1 VADSGPANRAP
12 RTGTVARS
20 AIAGLAAARIGVAKL
35 SHNALSLGL
44 RRTEEQQALA
54 QTEHDASL
62 GRILFSSLNQLK
74 GTALKASQ
82 LLSLELG
89 LLPDSLRQELA
100 RAHYQVTPLNRA
112 LVIKLL
118 RQDLGKGPDT
128 LFQQFNPIAFA
139 AASLGQVHAAVTL
152 DGQAVAV
159 KLQYPG
165 MAESMDSDMRLVRG
179 LLHTFRGQS
188 TLLPDATLV
197 DQALTDIAVTL
208 KDELDYHKE
217 AQQLSWFSGHL
228 GSPDWVV
235 PLVYPS
241 LSSRRVLAM
250 QHLQGLHLNEWLGS
264 NPSQT
269 QRNRYG
275 QLLFDH
281 FLHCV
286 FQLNRL
292 QADPHPGNF
301 LFMDDGRLG
310 LLDFGCTRQP
320 SPLFCEVTQTT
331 WRRRSSP
338 AEESRHM
345 HQHYQA
351 LGMLSPTFTQQ
362 EFATQ
367 VWPALAD
374 FHAWQR
380 LPFGFSEY
388 DFSTHPAPPRA
399 NTQAH
404 REASRHLAGLHADL
418 PYFDRA
424 FLGLVQ
430 LLRQLGARIQ
440 ITNRWTHEEQ
450 S

>member
-1 VADSGPANRAP
+1 
-12 RTGTVARS
+12 
-20 AIAGLAAARIGVAKL
+20 
-35 SHNALSLGL
+35 
-44 RRTEEQQALA
+44 
-54 QTEHDASL
+54 
-62 GRILFSSLNQLK
+62 
-74 GTALKASQ
+74 
-82 LLSLELG
+82 
-89 LLPDSLRQELA
+89 
-100 RAHYQVTPLNRA
+100 

-165 MAESMDSDMRLVRG
+165 IAESMDSDMRLVRG

-188 TLLPDATLV
+188 SLLPDATLV

-241 LSSRRVLAM
+241 LSSRRVLTM

-286 FQLNRL
+286 FRLNRL

-310 LLDFGCTRQP
+310 LLDFW
-320 SPLFCEVTQTT
+320 L
-331 WRRRSSP
+331 
-338 AEESRHM
+338 H
-345 HQHYQA
+345 
-351 LGMLSPTFTQQ
+351 SPTLT
-362 EFATQ
+362 
-367 VWPALAD
+367 
-374 FHAWQR
+374 
-380 LPFGFSEY
+380 
-388 DFSTHPAPPRA
+388 
-399 NTQAH
+399 
-404 REASRHLAGLHADL
+404 
-418 PYFDRA
+418 
-424 FLGLVQ
+424 LV
-430 LLRQLGARIQ
+430 L
-440 ITNRWTHEEQ
+440 
-450 S
+450 